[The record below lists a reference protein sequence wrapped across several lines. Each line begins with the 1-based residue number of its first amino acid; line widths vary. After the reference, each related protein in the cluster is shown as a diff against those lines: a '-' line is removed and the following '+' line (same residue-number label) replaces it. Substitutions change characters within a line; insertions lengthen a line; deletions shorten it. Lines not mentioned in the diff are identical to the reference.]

1 MKRIAIYPLLLLFA
15 LCGCKGKTGTSQAGN
30 VFKPG
35 EIWPDNN
42 GVHINAHGGG
52 MLQQGDTYYWFGE
65 HKTEGEGGNV
75 AQVGVHCYSSKDLYN
90 WKDEGIALSVSD
102 DESSPIVKGC
112 ILERPKVIF
121 NKKTGR
127 YVMWFHLEPKGA
139 GYTGAKSGVAVSEKV
154 TGPYKLLSAD
164 RPNAGFWPKNVL
176 DIHKGPVPE
185 ESKKGFGG
193 GGLPAHPDTLNL
205 LGRDFESGQ
214 MARDMNL
221 FVDDD
226 GKAYHICSSEWNS
239 TLYIS
244 LLTDDYTKPSGTY
257 VRRFIGQ
264 SREAP
269 AVFKRNGHYYMLSSG
284 CTGWDPNKAKWAVSD
299 SMMGVW
305 ELKDNPCLGRDADK
319 TFYAQS
325 TYVLPIEGMQDQFI
339 AMFDRWNK
347 TDLINSRYVW
357 LPIEF
362 DGDRPL
368 IRWADQWS
376 TQTMEAVY

>member
-1 MKRIAIYPLLLLFA
+1 
-15 LCGCKGKTGTSQAGN
+15 
-30 VFKPG
+30 
-35 EIWPDNN
+35 
-42 GVHINAHGGG
+42 
-52 MLQQGDTYYWFGE
+52 
-65 HKTEGEGGNV
+65 
-75 AQVGVHCYSSKDLYN
+75 
-90 WKDEGIALSVSD
+90 
-102 DESSPIVKGC
+102 
-112 ILERPKVIF
+112 
-121 NKKTGR
+121 
-127 YVMWFHLEPKGA
+127 
-139 GYTGAKSGVAVSEKV
+139 
-154 TGPYKLLSAD
+154 
-164 RPNAGFWPKNVL
+164 
-176 DIHKGPVPE
+176 
-185 ESKKGFGG
+185 
-193 GGLPAHPDTLNL
+193 
-205 LGRDFESGQ
+205 
-214 MARDMNL
+214 MNL

-357 LPIEF
+357 LPVEF

-376 TQTMEAVY
+376 TQTMEAVH

>member
-15 LCGCKGKTGTSQAGN
+15 LCGCKGKTGTSLAGN

-193 GGLPAHPDTLNL
+193 GGLPAYPDTLNL

-226 GKAYHICSSEWNS
+226 GKAYHIYSSEDNL
-239 TLYIS
+239 TLQIAE
-244 LLTDDYTKPSGTY
+244 LADDYLSHTGKYIRIFPG
-257 VRRFIGQ
+257 GHN
-264 SREAP
+264 EAP
-269 AVFKRNGHYYMLSSG
+269 AIFKKEGTYWMITSG
-284 CTGWDPNKAKWAVSD
+284 CTGWDPNKARLLTAD
-299 SMMGVW
+299 SMLGEW
-305 ELKDNPCLGRDADK
+305 KQLPNPCVGEDADK
-319 TFYAQS
+319 TFGGQS
-325 TYVLPIEGMQDQFI
+325 TYILPLPEKGQFVFMADMWRPKSLADSRYI
-339 AMFDRWNK
+339 WLPVQFDDKGVPFIKWVDRWN
-347 TDLINSRYVW
+347 
-357 LPIEF
+357 F
-362 DGDRPL
+362 D
-368 IRWADQWS
+368 
-376 TQTMEAVY
+376 

>member
-1 MKRIAIYPLLLLFA
+1 MWMHIE
-15 LCGCKGKTGTSQAGN
+15 S
-30 VFKPG
+30 
-35 EIWPDNN
+35 PDYEK
-42 GVHINAHGGG
+42 AH
-52 MLQQGDTYYWFGE
+52 
-65 HKTEGEGGNV
+65 
-75 AQVGVHCYSSKDLYN
+75 A
-90 WKDEGIALSVSD
+90 
-102 DESSPIVKGC
+102 
-112 ILERPKVIF
+112 
-121 NKKTGR
+121 
-127 YVMWFHLEPKGA
+127 
-139 GYTGAKSGVAVSEKV
+139 GVAVCDSP
-154 TGPYKLLSAD
+154 TGTFTYLGSFKPNGAD
-164 RPNAGFWPKNVL
+164 
-176 DIHKGPVPE
+176 
-185 ESKKGFGG
+185 S
-193 GGLPAHPDTLNL
+193 
-205 LGRDFESGQ
+205 RDQTIFK
-214 MARDMNL
+214 
-221 FVDDD
+221 DDD

>member
-1 MKRIAIYPLLLLFA
+1 MAILQPD
-15 LCGCKGKTGTSQAGN
+15 GN
-30 VFKPG
+30 AG
-35 EIWPDNN
+35 EITLNVSAEGMKGASITIRTVDRMPAKQEGKDIVTPGSIWKDTDGNP
-42 GVHINAHGGG
+42 INAHGGG
-52 MLQQGDTYYWFGE
+52 ILYHEGTYYWYGE
-65 HKTEGEGGNV
+65 FKGDSTYRLDWVKTWECWRAEAGGV
-75 AQVGVHCYSSKDLYN
+75 ACYSSKNLTDWKFEGKVLPTVDDDPTSDLHPSQV
-90 WKDEGIALSVSD
+90 I
-102 DESSPIVKGC
+102 
-112 ILERPKVIF
+112 ERPKVIY
-121 NKKTGR
+121 NEKTGKF
-127 YVMWFHLEPKGA
+127 VMWMHIESPDYEKA
-139 GYTGAKSGVAVSEKV
+139 HAGVAVCDSP
-154 TGPYKLLSAD
+154 TGTFTYLGSFKPNGAD
-164 RPNAGFWPKNVL
+164 
-176 DIHKGPVPE
+176 
-185 ESKKGFGG
+185 S
-193 GGLPAHPDTLNL
+193 
-205 LGRDFESGQ
+205 RDQTIFK
-214 MARDMNL
+214 
-221 FVDDD
+221 DDD

-376 TQTMEAVY
+376 TQTMEAVH